1 MKTTLIEADV
11 TLSENNGHFITR
23 KAPIHEEHTIL
34 ISIYVP
40 NKVFLKFIQKKK
52 IEAEE
57 INMKGIKIMTDLNI
71 TLQQRVKEQGR

>member
-1 MKTTLIEADV
+1 MKRTLIEADV

-40 NKVFLKFIQKKK
+40 NKVFLKFIQKKV
-52 IEAEE
+52 EAEE

>member
-1 MKTTLIEADV
+1 MKRTLIEADV

-23 KAPIHEEHTIL
+23 KAPIHEEHTIF

-40 NKVFLKFIQKKK
+40 NKVFLKFIQKK

>member
-1 MKTTLIEADV
+1 MKRTLIEADV

-40 NKVFLKFIQKKK
+40 NKVFLKFIQKK

>member
-1 MKTTLIEADV
+1 MKRTLIEADV
-11 TLSENNGHFITR
+11 TLSENNGRFITR

-40 NKVFLKFIQKKK
+40 NKVFLKFIQKK

>member
-1 MKTTLIEADV
+1 MKRTLIEADV
-11 TLSENNGHFITR
+11 TLSENNGRFITR

-34 ISIYVP
+34 ISIYEP
-40 NKVFLKFIQKKK
+40 NKVFLKFIQKK
-52 IEAEE
+52 IEAQE